1 MDSTYLDIDLAVDPF
16 DPLSKMGKKKWTD
29 TVDLSHF
36 IESSSLIAY
45 NQTDM
50 QSIYNANP

>member
-36 IESSSLIAY
+36 IESLLIIK
-45 NQTDM
+45 TDM